1 MRVLQVV
8 YLAKICTRRR
18 PRCVRLVD
26 SPATSAV
33 LLPPPRTRSIA
44 SKLQCLQKGS
54 AKQQYAQR
62 GEIRA
67 TLFFEL
73 PLFSWNV
80 GTCGRTYAGGSGDYR
95 RHSSMFASKYKLTE
109 TREGNT
115 SSHKYC
121 HGVKRTTQ
129 RQPFRHLPPHH
140 SPPPVTLPTACKC
153 CGFGTLDVPASKET
167 SRIETRG

>member
-1 MRVLQVV
+1 MAASTALAPSLSIAQEGATFQKQHDLHVWHEAPIRSIHAARPCKKHSPPPLLTLNIKMLTSCNANVRVLQVV

-73 PLFSWNV
+73 PLFSWSGNV
-80 GTCGRTYAGGSGDYR
+80 WKNLRGRVWRLQA
-95 RHSSMFASKYKLTE
+95 
-109 TREGNT
+109 
-115 SSHKYC
+115 
-121 HGVKRTTQ
+121 
-129 RQPFRHLPPHH
+129 PF
-140 SPPPVTLPTACKC
+140 
-153 CGFGTLDVPASKET
+153 
-167 SRIETRG
+167 